1 MEFIE
6 KVENTNT
13 SNTSSYATAYAN
25 YIRWAVFEL
34 ACSGN
39 IDHRNY
45 SESNGKSKL
54 KKYVGKFA
62 SADKA
67 IGQITKEL
75 VENKTFNEQIQEY
88 LKIIGKTDPTQSTI
102 ADCDADENNQDSCC
116 DDDFCDEN
124 SYGSDEIY
132 DTKQQLF
139 SEFVDFIGLYEI
151 ENLHGDDRD
160 EFEEKFFQLF
170 EPNVN

>member
-13 SNTSSYATAYAN
+13 SNTSSYATTYAN

-54 KKYVGKFA
+54 KKYVKKFA

-67 IGQITKEL
+67 IEQITKEL
-75 VENKTFNEQIQEY
+75 VENKTFDEQIQEY
-88 LKIIGKTDPTQSTI
+88 LKIIGKTDQTQS
-102 ADCDADENNQDSCC
+102 ALVDCDGDENDQDSCC
-116 DDDFCDEN
+116 
-124 SYGSDEIY
+124 SDEIY

-139 SEFVDFIGLYEI
+139 SEFIDFVGLYEI
-151 ENLHGDDRD
+151 DNLHGDNRD

-170 EPNVN
+170 DSVV